1 MLGIENVTELS
12 DVPKRRVVLFALIA
26 ALVKHI
32 CSGTNCENDF
42 FRRKDELE
50 RISFANADTSN
61 EQQCKTLSS
70 QPKVY

>member
-12 DVPKRRVVLFALIA
+12 DVPKRRVVLFEPAVA
-26 ALVKHI
+26 FVKHI

-61 EQQCKTLSS
+61 EQQCETLSS